1 MGSLSRRSFLLGAG
15 VAGAGMIGGGLAAC
29 APASPSANAAHA
41 PEGLAESGNGEPAF
55 LQIAPIDEAAI
66 TETID
71 ADVVVIGMGLA
82 GTAAFRAA
90 AEEGLTVVGVEK
102 TEGVCGRSSDFAY
115 FNTEKA
121 REIGIKDVDV
131 PELVNELMREM
142 NHRADARILTTWARH
157 AGEAL
162 DWYVEPYEGFMFVSG
177 WDTAPTDEAQVFG
190 INGDYYVG
198 GTPPYDMYDPKR
210 DHERTYS
217 ATLEFNPDGH
227 LPVLQANYETAVKS
241 GNATAYFGC
250 AGRQLMVE
258 NGRVIG
264 AIIEDMKEGT
274 YRKVHAS
281 KGVILATGGYSFND
295 DMIGHYL
302 PWMAGELS
310 AYKRAHAHLDVKGNP
325 VDQGEGI
332 VMGHG
337 AGAKIEGGPHCALAH
352 SILGSLG
359 VNAHL
364 QLNAEGERY
373 INEDLTI
380 DHFSVA
386 VMNQPK
392 NTIYQIFDATY
403 ADTAARAQSGIGTF
417 HQVPE
422 KTIESIDEWTAAK
435 GETVEELVANLGV
448 SDEVASKMVASIAR
462 YNELCEKG
470 VDEDFGKCPDRL
482 FPVSTPP
489 FYAVRF
495 SPEEAAEGRAAL
507 RMLTTMSGLVTDPN
521 ANCLDENDDPIPGL
535 YAVGNV
541 QGGRFV
547 ISYPCTVAGAS
558 HSMALTYGYL
568 TGKHMAEL

>member
-1 MGSLSRRSFLLGAG
+1 M
-15 VAGAGMIGGGLAAC
+15 
-29 APASPSANAAHA
+29 
-41 PEGLAESGNGEPAF
+41 
-55 LQIAPIDEAAI
+55 
-66 TETID
+66 
-71 ADVVVIGMGLA
+71 
-82 GTAAFRAA
+82 
-90 AEEGLTVVGVEK
+90 
-102 TEGVCGRSSDFAY
+102 
-115 FNTEKA
+115 
-121 REIGIKDVDV
+121 
-131 PELVNELMREM
+131 
-142 NHRADARILTTWARH
+142 
-157 AGEAL
+157 
-162 DWYVEPYEGFMFVSG
+162 
-177 WDTAPTDEAQVFG
+177 
-190 INGDYYVG
+190 
-198 GTPPYDMYDPKR
+198 
-210 DHERTYS
+210 
-217 ATLEFNPDGH
+217 
-227 LPVLQANYETAVKS
+227 
-241 GNATAYFGC
+241 
-250 AGRQLMVE
+250 
-258 NGRVIG
+258 
-264 AIIEDMKEGT
+264 
-274 YRKVHAS
+274 
-281 KGVILATGGYSFND
+281 
-295 DMIGHYL
+295 
-302 PWMAGELS
+302 
-310 AYKRAHAHLDVKGNP
+310 
-325 VDQGEGI
+325 
-332 VMGHG
+332 
-337 AGAKIEGGPHCALAH
+337 
-352 SILGSLG
+352 G